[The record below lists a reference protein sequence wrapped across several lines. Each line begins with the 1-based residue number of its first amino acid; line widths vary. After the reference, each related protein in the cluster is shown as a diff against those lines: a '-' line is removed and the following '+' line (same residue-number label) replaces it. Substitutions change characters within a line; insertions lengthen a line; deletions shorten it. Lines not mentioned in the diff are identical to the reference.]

1 MSESSDQLTS
11 SLPERRRWTR
21 EEFERAGELG
31 LFQPGERLELIG
43 GEVISKV
50 TPQKSPHATAIR
62 LTTRELER
70 VFSAGHDVR
79 VQLPLALSRFSEP
92 EPDIAVVA
100 GSPRDYANGHP
111 TTAALVVEVADST
124 LKLDRGPKA
133 SLYAQAGIAEYWIIN
148 LRDQVLELHRE
159 PVASAEEPFGHQYA
173 SVTRHP
179 ASATVLINGQNVL
192 VRDLLP

>member
-50 TPQKSPHATAIR
+50 TPQKSLHATAIG

-70 VFSAGHDVR
+70 AFPTGHYVR

-92 EPDIAVVA
+92 EPDLAVVN
-100 GSPRDYANGHP
+100 GEPRDYAKGHP

-133 SLYAQAGIAEYWIIN
+133 SLYAQAGIAEYWIVN

-159 PVASAEEPFGHQYA
+159 PVAAAEEPFGHQYA

-179 ASATVLINGQNVL
+179 ASATVSVNGERVL